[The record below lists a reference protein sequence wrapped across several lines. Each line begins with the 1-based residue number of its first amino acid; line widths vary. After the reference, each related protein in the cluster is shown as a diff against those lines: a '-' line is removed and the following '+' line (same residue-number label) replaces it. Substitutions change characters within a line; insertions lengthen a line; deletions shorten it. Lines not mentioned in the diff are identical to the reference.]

1 MFEKN
6 SWFIYHTNFL
16 SSFNTVG
23 PLDLL
28 IFICGPINRHKNNW
42 SLDQLP
48 SAGRTNLPVICEKNS
63 CSLDRLHAVL
73 DDRGGGG
80 VQVEATGQ
88 NPIVVVKPWVG
99 VLLLGHRETRQY
111 TPCKKCLSP
120 LTDEVLFAS
129 NSSSNINKAF
139 CPKTHRKT
147 YSYFSHFVLLH
158 PVTKQ

>member
-48 SAGRTNLPVICEKNS
+48 SVGRTNLPVICEKNS

-111 TPCKKCLSP
+111 TPCNKCLSQ
-120 LTDEVLFAS
+120 LTDKILLLRFLVHISISHSVLKPIEK
-129 NSSSNINKAF
+129 NIPIIPISF
-139 CPKTHRKT
+139 YCIR
-147 YSYFSHFVLLH
+147 
-158 PVTKQ
+158 